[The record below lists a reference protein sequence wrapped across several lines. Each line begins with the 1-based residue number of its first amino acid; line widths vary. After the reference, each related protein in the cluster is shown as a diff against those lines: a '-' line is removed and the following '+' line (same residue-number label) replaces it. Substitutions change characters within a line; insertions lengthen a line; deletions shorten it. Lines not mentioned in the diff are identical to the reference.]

1 MEDSGSKSEGL
12 YFEQELVVTLEFLVP
27 QRVALGDVDSIIVGV
42 F

>member
-1 MEDSGSKSEGL
+1 MEDSGSESEGS

-27 QRVALGDVDSIIVGV
+27 QRVALGDVDYIIVGV